1 MPRTPHLEASARPAG
16 FCLGRFPPVRSWL
29 KSSSF
34 FWSLGVSFPCLLL
47 TFLFL
52 LFFFFKI
59 FLMKNS
65 AKCLLNLLQ
74 YCFCFMFRFVGCEA
88 CGILAPR
95 PGVKPAPLALEGQVL
110 ATPLFC
116 PVHAL
121 VINTL
126 LPFSPKRSVPG
137 VPSTNLSIS
146 HISEFTLSSPRVNKK
161 SVLAQPALSVVP
173 PDQVQHGRTSRVSY

>member
-1 MPRTPHLEASARPAG
+1 MGMYRGSLDELCCLRGRPHMTHTQATGHRCFWRQQIWAG
-16 FCLGRFPPVRSWL
+16 LWRERQEWGGGVQIGLRYIAKRGRSWEE
-29 KSSSF
+29 
-34 FWSLGVSFPCLLL
+34 
-47 TFLFL
+47 
-52 LFFFFKI
+52 
-59 FLMKNS
+59 N
-65 AKCLLNLLQ
+65 A
-74 YCFCFMFRFVGCEA
+74 
-88 CGILAPR
+88 
-95 PGVKPAPLALEGQVL
+95 EGQVL

-173 PDQVQHGRTSRVSY
+173 PDQVQHGRTSRVSYWVKSVRQRQIWYHLHVEF